1 MNIKVYKVE
10 DEKNKP
16 TYLIDFIDGDIMY
29 EISSD
34 NELKFPSLMLKEK
47 LKSEINEENSP
58 EEKMLVFDI
67 EQAKTVMLDVFT
79 GEEEISVFYIK
90 NVDDEVL
97 FIASLYEPN
106 GKVYIEEDEEFEE
119 NLEWLNW
126 VKSLI

>member
-47 LKSEINEENSP
+47 LKSDINEKNSP

>member
-34 NELKFPSLMLKEK
+34 NDLKFPSLMLKET

>member
-47 LKSEINEENSP
+47 LKSDINEKNSP

-90 NVDDEVL
+90 NIDDEVL
-97 FIASLYEPN
+97 FIANLYEPN

>member
-34 NELKFPSLMLKEK
+34 NDLKFSSLMLKEK

-58 EEKMLVFDI
+58 EKKMLVFDI

>member
-34 NELKFPSLMLKEK
+34 NDLKFPSLMLKEK

-58 EEKMLVFDI
+58 EKKMLVFDI